1 MRPVVFGTA
10 GHIDHGKTTLV
21 RALTGQDTDRLPEEK
36 ARGISIDLGFAPLV
50 LPSGRPAA
58 FVDVPG
64 HERFVRNM
72 VAGVHGMDAVV
83 LVVAADEGVM
93 PQTREHLAILR
104 ILGVEHG
111 LTVLTKI
118 DLVEPDWLELV
129 RADTAETLAGSF
141 LADAPILPV
150 SAVTGEGIPALLAE
164 LDRLADRVPPRDT
177 SGLLRLPI
185 DRVFTVRGFGT
196 VVTGTMTSGQ
206 LALDDV
212 VTVLPEDLR
221 TRVRGLEVH
230 GRRVE
235 RALAGQRV
243 AVNLGGLERSL
254 VRRGQVLARP
264 GTFQPVTVATLW
276 LTLLADA
283 VPLKHR
289 ARVHTHTGTQEALA
303 RVYFFD
309 REELAPGDH
318 AWAEI
323 RWEEPV
329 VVQRGDRV
337 LLRSYSPV
345 TTIGG
350 GQVVELGRHHA
361 RRERGLFERL
371 EAALASDPVT
381 LAVSRA
387 REAGAP
393 VPLADLARQVG
404 VEEETLRSRLGEV
417 DAVEL
422 AEDRT
427 VLHRDV
433 RTRLEAAVRDLLAD
447 YHRRY
452 PLRPGLPREAFR
464 PLFGGWD
471 PRAMA
476 RFLLSVPDVVADR
489 EWVRLAS
496 FTVQPDPSDEERAA
510 RLLETLKGQG
520 LKPEDIETVLR
531 AVGADDERGRDL
543 VQWLVL
549 GGRLVKIDEGLYL
562 AREVFD
568 QAAEAVRRAL
578 GEHGSL
584 NTSALR
590 EVLGTS
596 RKYAVPILE
605 RMDEARITR
614 RVGDLRVLGGG

>member
-21 RALTGQDTDRLPEEK
+21 RRLTGRDTDRLPEEK

-50 LPSGRPAA
+50 LPSGRSAA

-72 VAGVHGMDAVV
+72 VAGVHGMDAVL

-104 ILGVEHG
+104 LLGVEHG
-111 LTVLTKI
+111 LTVLTKV
-118 DLVEPDWLELV
+118 DLVEADWLDLV
-129 RADTAETLAGSF
+129 RADTAEALAGSF

-150 SAVTGEGIPALLAE
+150 SAVTGEGIPELLAE
-164 LDRLADRVPPRDT
+164 LDRLADSVPPRDT
-177 SGLLRLPI
+177 TGLLRLPV

-206 LALDDV
+206 LAVDEV

-230 GRRVE
+230 GQRVE
-235 RALAGQRV
+235 RAMAGQRV
-243 AVNLGGLERSL
+243 AVNLGGVERSL

-264 GTFQPVTVATLW
+264 GTFSPVTVATLL
-276 LTLLADA
+276 LTLLEDA
-283 VPLKHR
+283 SPLKHR
-289 ARVHTHTGTQEALA
+289 GRVHTHTGTQEALA

-309 REELAPGDH
+309 REELAPGDR
-318 AWAEI
+318 AWAEL

-337 LLRSYSPV
+337 LIRSYSPV

-350 GQVVELGRHHA
+350 GQVVELGIHHT
-361 RRERGLFERL
+361 RRERGLLERL

-387 REAGAP
+387 LEAGMP
-393 VPLADLARQVG
+393 VPLAELARHVG
-404 VEEETLRSRLGEV
+404 LEEETLRQRLAEV
-417 DAVEL
+417 EAVEL

-433 RTRLEAAVRDLLAD
+433 RARLEAAVREQLAD

-464 PLFGGWD
+464 PLFAGWD

-476 RFLLSVPDVVADR
+476 RFLLSVPGVVADR
-489 EWVRLAS
+489 EWLRLAS
-496 FTVQPDPSDEERAA
+496 FTVALDPTDEARAR
-510 RLLETLKGQG
+510 RLVETLTAQG
-520 LKPEDIETVLR
+520 LRPEDIEAVL
-531 AVGADDERGRDL
+531 AGMGADDERGRDL
-543 VQWLVL
+543 VQWLVHT
-549 GGRLVKIDEGLYL
+549 GRLVKVDEGLYL
-562 AREVFD
+562 TREVFE
-568 QAAEAVRRAL
+568 QAAAAVRQAL
-578 GEHGSL
+578 AERGAL

-614 RVGDLRVLGGG
+614 RVGDTRVLGGA